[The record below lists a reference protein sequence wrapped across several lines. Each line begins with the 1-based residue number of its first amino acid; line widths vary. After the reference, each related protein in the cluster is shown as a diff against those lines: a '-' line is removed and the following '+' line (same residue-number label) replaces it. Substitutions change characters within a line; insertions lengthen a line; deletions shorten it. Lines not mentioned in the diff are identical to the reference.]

1 MRRGRVYRRCTKCN
15 AEVGRHCPRCRTRLP
30 ERSRR
35 CPSCGTDTST
45 ASRQCARCGSTSV
58 TWCYRVDVGR
68 PGEARRQSYRAGFAT
83 KAEAVE
89 ALTAEQN
96 ARSEGTYLEPSK
108 ITVGEYLDR
117 WLASGA
123 DGVRGST
130 LKGYDVCVR
139 VHIVPR
145 IGSITLQ
152 GLTRVHVRAL
162 YQELAT
168 SSTTK
173 GVPTPEH
180 LEHLRHVAERYRT
193 YTAIAPR
200 SAVRMLRTELD
211 RPEATIRHWIRRC
224 RELGLLRDRPAPPA
238 KAKRPLAPK
247 TVHNVH
253 VCLRRALETARAD
266 GLIKTNPAAGAHR
279 APKDGPEMLTW
290 SEEEVV
296 TFLESVAG
304 GRDAAFWRLA
314 LDTGMRK
321 GELLGLRR
329 RDLDLGAGLIHVRQ
343 QWARQ
348 HNELVFGPPK
358 TKKAIRTIEVDAGT
372 ARALRDH
379 LAAQEFER
387 RSWGKAYRGDLDLV
401 FCQPSG
407 EPIDPDVLRHRFEH
421 LVKRAGV
428 TRIRFHDIRHTNAT
442 LLLGAG
448 EDVKAVSERLGHAS
462 VNVTLTIYHHV
473 KPRAKA
479 SVASKIG
486 AILDK
491 CARSVHDSDSET
503 LTNDDTAGPI

>member
-1 MRRGRVYRRCTKCN
+1 M
-15 AEVGRHCPRCRTRLP
+15 
-30 ERSRR
+30 
-35 CPSCGTDTST
+35 
-45 ASRQCARCGSTSV
+45 

-68 PGEARRQSYRAGFAT
+68 PGESRRQRYRAGFAT
-83 KAEAVE
+83 KAEAIE
-89 ALTAEQN
+89 ALNEHQQ
-96 ARSEGTYLEPSK
+96 ARTDGTYLEPSK
-108 ITVGEYLDR
+108 ITVAEYLDR

-130 LKGYDVCVR
+130 LKGYEVCVR

-145 IGSITLQ
+145 IGSVLLQ

-173 GVPTPEH
+173 GVPTPEY
-180 LEHLRHVAERYRT
+180 LAHLRHVAERYRACA
-193 YTAIAPR
+193 AIAPR
-200 SAVRMLRTELD
+200 SAVRMLRVEFD
-211 RPEATIRHWIRRC
+211 RPEETIRHWIRRC
-224 RELGLLRDRPAPPA
+224 RELQLLRDKPAPPA
-238 KAKRPLAPK
+238 KARRPLAPK

-253 VCLRRALETARAD
+253 ICLRRALETARAD
-266 GLIKTNPAAGAHR
+266 GLIKTNPATGAHR
-279 APKDGPEMLTW
+279 APKDSPEMLTW
-290 SEEEVV
+290 SEGEVG
-296 TFLESVAG
+296 TFLDSVAG
-304 GRDAAFWRLA
+304 ERDAALWRTA
-314 LDTGMRK
+314 LDTGMRQ

-329 RDLDLGAGLIHVRQ
+329 RDLDLKVGVVRVRQ
-343 QWARQ
+343 QYSRQ
-348 HNELVFGPPK
+348 HKELVFGPPK
-358 TKKAIRTIEVDAGT
+358 TKRGIRNIEIDGGT
-372 ARALRDH
+372 RRALRDH

-387 RSWGKAYRGDLDLV
+387 RSWGRAYRRDLDLV

-407 EPIDPDVLRHRFEH
+407 EPIDPDVIRNRFEH

-428 TRIRFHDIRHTNAT
+428 ARIRFHDMRHTNAT
-442 LLLGAG
+442 LLLSSG

-491 CARSVHDSDSET
+491 CARSVHDPDSET
-503 LTNDDTAGPI
+503 LTNGGATTPV

>member
-1 MRRGRVYRRCTKCN
+1 M
-15 AEVGRHCPRCRTRLP
+15 A
-30 ERSRR
+30 
-35 CPSCGTDTST
+35 
-45 ASRQCARCGSTSV
+45 
-58 TWCYRVDVGR
+58 R
-68 PGEARRQSYRAGFAT
+68 PGEPRRQRYRTGFAT

-89 ALTAEQN
+89 ALNEHQQ
-96 ARSEGTYLEPSK
+96 ARTDGSYLEPSK

-130 LKGYDVCVR
+130 LKGYEVCVR

-145 IGSITLQ
+145 IGAITLQ

-173 GVPTPEH
+173 GVPTPAY
-180 LEHLRHVAERYRT
+180 LEHLRLVAERYRACA
-193 YTAIAPR
+193 AIAPR
-200 SAVRMLRTELD
+200 SAVRMLRIEFD
-211 RPEATIRHWIRRC
+211 RPEETIRHWVRRC
-224 RELGLLRDRPAPPA
+224 RELGLLRDRSAPPA

-253 VCLRRALETARAD
+253 VCLRRALETARTD

-296 TFLESVAG
+296 TFLECVAG
-304 GRDAAFWRLA
+304 ERDAAFWRTA

-329 RDLDLGAGLIHVRQ
+329 RDLDLNGGLIHVRQ
-343 QWARQ
+343 QWSRQ

-358 TKKAIRTIEVDAGT
+358 TRQAIRTINVDAGT
-372 ARALRDH
+372 TRALRDH
-379 LAAQEFER
+379 LGAQEFER
-387 RSWGKAYRGDLDLV
+387 RSWGKGYRRDLDLV

-428 TRIRFHDIRHTNAT
+428 TRIRFHDMRHTNAT
-442 LLLGAG
+442 LLLGSG

-491 CARSVHDSDSET
+491 CSQAVRETDSER
-503 LTNDDTAGPI
+503 LTNEDATSPI